1 MDDQTL
7 RNPFQ
12 YGRELDLW
20 ELVDREMELAEIAS
34 TIRNRGKLFLV
45 GPRRFGK
52 TSLLVAAAQEAEQQG
67 VIVLRFDAEKYET
80 LPLLAQAMLTG
91 AARALRGP
99 VERTLQAIAE
109 VASRLRPR
117 FSVDQQGS
125 ISVGIDAGGTAELPV
140 LTDALDAIDAL
151 AAKSARETAV
161 MIDEVQQIVVD
172 GGPTA
177 EKQLRATIQR
187 HRNTSYILAGSAV
200 RLLSAMT
207 SNVNRP
213 FYRLGARLF
222 LGPLPREQFRGFLQ
236 HGFDRARMRVEPGAL
251 EHILDLCEDV
261 PYNVQRLAHEAW
273 ELLRAAEASA
283 LTPDVVRDAA
293 ERIVRRE
300 DPAYTQ
306 IWTQLSRNQK
316 KALKAVITHGGERL
330 QSGSVSAELGI
341 STSSMQ
347 AALRALEDAHL
358 IRPVEERGQVRFRPV
373 DPFLA
378 VWLAYAQS
386 V

>member
-20 ELVDREMELAEIAS
+20 ELVDREAELGEIAA

-52 TSLLVAAAQEAEQQG
+52 TSLLAAAAREAQQQG

-80 LPLLAQAMLTG
+80 LSLLAQALLTG
-91 AARALRGP
+91 AARSLKGP
-99 VERTLQAIAE
+99 VERTLQAITE

-125 ISVGIDAGGTAELPV
+125 ISVGIESGGKAELPV
-140 LTDALDAIDAL
+140 LTDALDAVDAL
-151 AAKSARETAV
+151 AAKSGRETAV

-172 GGPTA
+172 AGPSG
-177 EKQLRATIQR
+177 EKQLRATIQQ
-187 HRNTSYILAGSAV
+187 HRNTSYVLAGSAV

-207 SNVNRP
+207 SDVNRP

-222 LGPLPREQFRGFLQ
+222 LGPLPRDQFSEFLQ
-236 HGFDRARMRVEPGAL
+236 HGFDRGGMRVEPGAL
-251 EHILDLCEDV
+251 EHVLDLCDDV

-273 ELLRAAEASA
+273 ELLRSGEVPA
-283 LTPDVVRDAA
+283 LTPAVVRMAA

-306 IWTQLSRNQK
+306 IWTQLSKNQK

-330 QSGSVSAELGI
+330 QSGRVSVELGI
-341 STSSMQ
+341 SASSMQ
-347 AALRALEDAHL
+347 AALKALEDAHL
-358 IRPVEERGQVRFRPV
+358 IRPVEDRGQVRYRPV

-378 VWLAYAQS
+378 VWLAYAQGG
-386 V
+386 

>member
-1 MDDQTL
+1 MDDPNL

-20 ELVDREMELAEIAS
+20 ELVDRDMELAEMAA

-52 TSLLVAAAQEAEQQG
+52 TSLLAAAAQEAERQG

-91 AARALRGP
+91 AARALKGP
-99 VERTLQAIAE
+99 VERTLQAITE
-109 VASRLRPR
+109 VAARLRPR
-117 FSVDQQGS
+117 FSVDPQGS
-125 ISVGIDAGGTAELPV
+125 ITVGLEPGGRAELPI

-151 AAKSARETAV
+151 AAKSGRETAV

-172 GGPTA
+172 GGPSA
-177 EKQLRATIQR
+177 EKQLRATIQQHR
-187 HRNTSYILAGSAV
+187 HTSYVLAGSAV

-207 SNVNRP
+207 SDVNRP
-213 FYRLGARLF
+213 FYRMGARLF
-222 LGPLPREQFRGFLQ
+222 LGPLPRDQFAEFLQ
-236 HGFDRARMRVEPGAL
+236 HGFARAEMRVEPGAL
-251 EHILDLCEDV
+251 EAILDLCDDV

-273 ELLRAAEASA
+273 ELLRAGEAPA
-283 LTPDVVRDAA
+283 LTPEVVRSAA

-316 KALKAVITHGGERL
+316 KALKAVLTRGGKRL
-330 QSGSVSAELGI
+330 QSGAVSAELGI
-341 STSSMQ
+341 SASSMQ
-347 AALRALEDAHL
+347 AALKALEDVHL
-358 IRPVEERGQVRFRPV
+358 IRPVEERGQTRYAPV
-373 DPFLA
+373 DPFLG
-378 VWLAYAQS
+378 VWLEFAQGG
-386 V
+386 

>member
-1 MDDQTL
+1 MDDPAL

-20 ELVDREMELAEIAS
+20 ELVDRDAELAEIAA

-80 LPLLAQAMLTG
+80 LPLLAQALLTG
-91 AARALRGP
+91 AARALKGP
-99 VERTLQAIAE
+99 VERTLQAITE
-109 VASRLRPR
+109 VATRLRPR
-117 FSVDQQGS
+117 FAVDQQGS
-125 ISVGIDAGGTAELPV
+125 ISVGIEPGARADLPI
-140 LTDALDAIDAL
+140 LADALDAIDAL
-151 AAKSARETAV
+151 AARSGRETAV

-177 EKQLRATIQR
+177 EKQLRATLQQ

-207 SNVNRP
+207 SDVNRP
-213 FYRLGARLF
+213 FSRLGSRLF
-222 LGPLPREQFRGFLQ
+222 LGPLPRDQFREFLQ
-236 HGFDRARMRVEPGAL
+236 HGFDRGEMRVESGAL
-251 EHILDLCEDV
+251 DRILDVCDDV

-273 ELLRAAEASA
+273 ELLRAGEAPA
-283 LTPDVVRDAA
+283 LTPELVREAA

-306 IWTQLSRNQK
+306 IWTQLSKNQK
-316 KALKAVITHGGERL
+316 KALKAVITYEGQRL
-330 QSGSVSAELGI
+330 QSAAVSAELGI

-347 AALRALEDAHL
+347 SALKALEEVHL
-358 IRPVEERGQVRFRPV
+358 IRPVEARGTVTYRPV
-373 DPFLA
+373 DPFLG
-378 VWLAYAQS
+378 VWLEFAQAM
-386 V
+386 

>member
-20 ELVDREMELAEIAS
+20 ELVDRDMELAEIAS

-91 AARALRGP
+91 AARALKGP
-99 VERTLQAIAE
+99 VERTLQAITE

-125 ISVGIDAGGTAELPV
+125 ISVGIEAGGTAELPV

-151 AAKSARETAV
+151 AARSGRETSV

-177 EKQLRATIQR
+177 EKQLRATIQQ

-207 SNVNRP
+207 SDVNRP

-222 LGPLPREQFRGFLQ
+222 LGPLPRDQFTEFLQ
-236 HGFDRARMRVEPGAL
+236 HGFDRGGMRIEPGAL
-251 EHILDLCEDV
+251 EAILDLCDDV

-273 ELLRAAEASA
+273 EMMRAGEAPV
-283 LTPDVVRDAA
+283 LTRDVVRDAA
-293 ERIVRRE
+293 EQIVRRE

-306 IWTQLSRNQK
+306 VWTQLSRNQK

-330 QSGSVSAELGI
+330 QSGAVSAELGI
-341 STSSMQ
+341 PTSSMQ
-347 AALRALEDAHL
+347 AALKALEDVHL
-358 IRPVEERGQVRFRPV
+358 IRPVEERGQARYAPV

-378 VWLAYAQS
+378 VWLEYAQS